1 MVFISRYD
9 SLRSKLVLN
18 HRNGVGVPMKIDKFH
33 FQHIGI
39 KKPATRA
46 SCLLHKGTHSRQLAG
61 LQSYL
66 FFFSVP
72 TKTSIKNSINFLGLV
87 QIWLKFVAK
96 SVVLQLKFVAKSVA
110 FCLKF
115 VAKSV
120 VLQLKFVA
128 KSVGVFCFG
137 TFGAQGDTL
146 FDVKVYRSRMGK
158 EHPSIWHTTP
168 LLTDATSLKIHPVA

>member
-96 SVVLQLKFVAKSVA
+96 SVVLQLKFVAKSV
-110 FCLKF
+110 
-115 VAKSV
+115 
-120 VLQLKFVA
+120 
-128 KSVGVFCFG
+128 GVFCFG